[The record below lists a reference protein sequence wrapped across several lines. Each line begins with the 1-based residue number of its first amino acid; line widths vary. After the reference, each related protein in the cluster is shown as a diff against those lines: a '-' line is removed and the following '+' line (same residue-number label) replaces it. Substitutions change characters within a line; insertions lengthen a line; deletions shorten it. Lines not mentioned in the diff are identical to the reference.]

1 MKNIRK
7 VPQITAK
14 TLIIWATFSS
24 FATAQDIPI
33 QQQVNSV
40 VSHLIGVMDTSAQ
53 ASANPKAPS
62 VRMTTCRVQI
72 TDNPTQTISSA
83 YLYQEQALMNSLD
96 KPYRQRLLQ
105 IKPSAGDRTVE
116 SKSFKPQNPE
126 TLIGLCNKPETQRVI
141 PFSNLGESVCSV
153 FLKPTDKGYLG
164 ETPPQGCPVNVRGAV
179 KITNSILLHSEG
191 MDTWDRGY
199 DAQGN
204 QVWGAENQ
212 SYQYRWVRRGN

>member
-1 MKNIRK
+1 MKN
-7 VPQITAK
+7 QIKFARITTK
-14 TLIIWATFSS
+14 TLIIWGAFSS

-40 VSHLIGVMDTSAQ
+40 VSHLVGVMDTSAQ
-53 ASANPKAPS
+53 ASANPEAPS

-72 TDNPTQTISSA
+72 TDSPTQAIPSV
-83 YLYQEQALMNSLD
+83 YLYQEQALTDNLD

-126 TLIGLCNKPETQRVI
+126 SLIGLCNKPETQRVI
-141 PFSNLGESVCSV
+141 QLSNLGESVCSV
-153 FLKPTDKGYLG
+153 FLKPTEKGYLG
-164 ETPPQGCPVNVRGAV
+164 ETPPQGCPANVRGAV
-179 KITNSILLHSEG
+179 KITNTILLHSEG

-204 QVWGAENQ
+204 QVWGAEDR
-212 SYQYRWVRRGN
+212 SYQYRWVRPGN

>member
-1 MKNIRK
+1 VKNFRK
-7 VPQITAK
+7 IPQITAK
-14 TLIIWATFSS
+14 TLIIWVSFSS
-24 FATAQDIPI
+24 LATAQDIPI

-40 VSHLIGVMDTSAQ
+40 VSHLVGVMDTSAQ

-72 TDNPTQTISSA
+72 IDNPTEAISSA
-83 YLYQEQALMNSLD
+83 YLYQEQALTDNLD

-105 IKPSAGDRTVE
+105 IKPSTGDRTVE

-126 TLIGLCNKPETQRVI
+126 SLIGLCNKPETQRVI
-141 PFSNLGESVCSV
+141 QFSNLGESVCSV

-164 ETPPQGCPVNVRGAV
+164 ETPSQGCPANIRGAV
-179 KITNSILLHSEG
+179 KITNTILLHSEG

-212 SYQYRWVRRGN
+212 SYQYRWVRQGN